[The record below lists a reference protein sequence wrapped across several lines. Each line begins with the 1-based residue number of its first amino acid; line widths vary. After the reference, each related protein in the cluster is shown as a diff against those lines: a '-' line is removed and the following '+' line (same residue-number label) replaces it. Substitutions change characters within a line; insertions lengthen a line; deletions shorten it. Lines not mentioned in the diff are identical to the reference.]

1 MEELIFFTN
10 KNEHPYS
17 NSLPA
22 IVSIK
27 VQTLGETYDVETGFN
42 CGTSFPE
49 LNKPFLAGG
58 VRYE

>member
-1 MEELIFFTN
+1 MEELIFFNTTP
-10 KNEHPYS
+10 HTHS
-17 NSLPA
+17 ASLPA

-27 VQTLGETYDVETGFN
+27 MQTLGETYDVETGFN

-58 VRYE
+58 VRNE